1 MTCVT
6 PCDLCHTL
14 ESLHLAEGARDQSSF
29 FVPGPAVQGRSSRA
43 PSPAWRVTFLPR
55 HPRMS
60 SRRKR
65 LCAGCTS
72 QTRQDDLYSCGP
84 TVNKLTQRLSYSS
97 SYGQHAYLDTS
108 IPGILTVTDARFP
121 LLMKTLS
128 PNSPLLPFALS
139 AQTALRAAAVPPSPP
154 PLALCFSVSARS
166 PPRATRI
173 APLLTLVLRAGATMF
188 VESKAYVKVSVLG
201 DRPKDQRGGPEEG
214 RT

>member
-128 PNSPLLPFALS
+128 PNSPLLPLALS
-139 AQTALRAAAVPPSPP
+139 AICSGQRLSCLHRLPLHCVFPSLRTPRRGQLGLHPS
-154 PLALCFSVSARS
+154 SR
-166 PPRATRI
+166 
-173 APLLTLVLRAGATMF
+173 
-188 VESKAYVKVSVLG
+188 
-201 DRPKDQRGGPEEG
+201 
-214 RT
+214 